1 MEALRYPATACVL
14 VCTLRSTPLALLV
27 HCPAGV
33 AMAQMAV
40 WVNKHSDYQRNQW
53 VNMNFGSPGR
63 IRTSDQRDR
72 PMKSIIPPRL
82 EAVIRSRLGA
92 SAPPP
97 EDPRWQADGRDPS
110 EIRGARSHPRRRRKN
125 DPRASCV
132 LSDAEITRAHAR
144 YWRENHV
151 DAPCVMLPDAEI
163 VRTLMRYR
171 YDREFRGERRVPI
184 KTLAVCVGLSHETLY
199 QAMKGS
205 ISERTAA
212 KLSWAIV
219 ANAAGQ
225 LRFRRRGQRWVRE
238 LDAGSFTALAAKRV

>member
-1 MEALRYPATACVL
+1 
-14 VCTLRSTPLALLV
+14 
-27 HCPAGV
+27 
-33 AMAQMAV
+33 
-40 WVNKHSDYQRNQW
+40 
-53 VNMNFGSPGR
+53 
-63 IRTSDQRDR
+63 
-72 PMKSIIPPRL
+72 MKPIIPPRL
-82 EAVIRSRLGA
+82 EAVIRSRLGV

-110 EIRGARSHPRRRRKN
+110 EIRGGAPRARRSRREN
-125 DPRASCV
+125 DPRAPCV

-144 YWRENHV
+144 YRRENHV
-151 DAPCVMLPDAEI
+151 DIPRVMLLGAEI
-163 VRTLMRYR
+163 VRALMRYR

-184 KTLAVCVGLSHETLY
+184 KNLADCVGLSHETLY

-205 ISERTAA
+205 ISERTRA

-219 ANAAGQ
+219 AIAAGQ